1 MTIIV
6 TIVLYCWISCQNS
19 TKLSL
24 NSSVTQEFS
33 KVYVC
38 SISVL
43 ECWLKV
49 QRFWKLWW
57 SLYLATPWLW
67 SSHLMAIIV
76 ESFLFPSPYA
86 ELLVNTT
93 LDLLSNHVG
102 VKSWWWNAL
111 YMTEWRNAI
120 HMILQIFMG
129 FTSFKLSMKRTEMD
143 FTPARFSLCCK
154 YIRFDVGSCTVYE
167 KSIPTIMWWCHLFS
181 SFL

>member
-19 TKLSL
+19 TKLFL
-24 NSSVTQEFS
+24 NSSVTQEIS

-43 ECWLKV
+43 ESRLNV

-67 SSHLMAIIV
+67 SSHFMTIIV
-76 ESFLFPSPYA
+76 ELFLFPSPYA

-120 HMILQIFMG
+120 HMILQYG
-129 FTSFKLSMKRTEMD
+129 FYTFQ
-143 FTPARFSLCCK
+143 
-154 YIRFDVGSCTVYE
+154 TVNE
-167 KSIPTIMWWCHLFS
+167 KNWNWFHPSTVFFVPQIY
-181 SFL
+181 